1 MAAFNRG
8 LDDEFVEA
16 LNKEY
21 DREDGW
27 WSQFVDDKEL
37 FLAIRHN
44 QVHIYYQGCR
54 LIEVAWRNGE
64 IVANTHYKYLLL
76 SNIEPEYVD
85 VVVDG
90 KPSVPDASPYFA
102 DGLSAT
108 DLKQSAEPYVG
119 DEKKGVHEI
128 LRKNPHI
135 LDVEIAIS
143 DGEKAPRID
152 FAALQQDEAGQT
164 HIVFYEA
171 KHFDNRGAL
180 RRSEG
185 PASVIEQI
193 SEYRKLLEDY
203 GPDIRKSYCRVSEN
217 LLALEGVCR
226 PERHLLDRS
235 DDFVIETE
243 PGLVVFGFDQ
253 DQRTGSVWKRHEE
266 KLEADVHGGLILR
279 GKPED
284 VEVPKQFPR

>member
-8 LDDEFVEA
+8 LDGKFVEK
-16 LNKEY
+16 LNEEY
-21 DREDGW
+21 EKGKAGW
-27 WSQFVDDKEL
+27 WSQFVDDKDL

-54 LIEVAWRNGE
+54 LIEVAWRNGK

-76 SNIEPEYVD
+76 SNVEPEYVD

-90 KPSVPDASPYFA
+90 KPSVPDASRYFA
-102 DGLSAT
+102 DGLNAT
-108 DLKQSAEPYVG
+108 ELKQSAEPYVG

-128 LRKNPHI
+128 LRKNHHI

-193 SEYRKLLEDY
+193 SEYRRFLEDY

-217 LLALEGVCR
+217 LLALEGVCH
-226 PERHLLDRS
+226 PERHLLERS
-235 DDFVIETE
+235 DDSVIETE

-266 KLEADVHGGLILR
+266 KLKEQLR
-279 GKPED
+279 REPIFSGDAAGVKIPT
-284 VEVPKQFPR
+284 